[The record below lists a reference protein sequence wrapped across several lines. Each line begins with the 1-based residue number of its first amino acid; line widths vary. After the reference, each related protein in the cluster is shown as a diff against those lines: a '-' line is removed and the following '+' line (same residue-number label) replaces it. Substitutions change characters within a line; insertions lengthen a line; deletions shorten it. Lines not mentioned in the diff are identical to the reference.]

1 MHPSNLV
8 SITSH
13 PREAA
18 CLRDQ
23 VEGEEYTSLFF
34 AHPIFLKPS
43 KLASH
48 SKGEDSKAHSV
59 RAIRI
64 GASEI
69 RLVKQD
75 MVVRVDDEIP
85 MSQSHRVLQVWLT
98 IQRARPFRVSLGSRS
113 MPTL

>member
-1 MHPSNLV
+1 M
-8 SITSH
+8 
-13 PREAA
+13 
-18 CLRDQ
+18 
-23 VEGEEYTSLFF
+23 EGEEYTSLFF

-48 SKGEDSKAHSV
+48 SKGEDAKAHSV

-69 RLVKQD
+69 LLVKQE
-75 MVVRVDDEIP
+75 MVVRVDDEIS
-85 MSQSHRVLQVWLT
+85 MSQSHRVLQVWPT

-113 MPTL
+113 MPTLLIESRVADMCARV

>member
-1 MHPSNLV
+1 
-8 SITSH
+8 
-13 PREAA
+13 
-18 CLRDQ
+18 

-48 SKGEDSKAHSV
+48 SKGEGAKAHSV

-69 RLVKQD
+69 LLVKQE
-75 MVVRVDDEIP
+75 MVVRVDEIP
-85 MSQSHRVLQVWLT
+85 MSQSHRVF
-98 IQRARPFRVSLGSRS
+98 ARLAHNSASTAISGEPWISFNASPLIESRVADMCMRV
-113 MPTL
+113 